1 MPSSR
6 IDTTGIS
13 GSGTVSSTAHARS
26 SVASA
31 VGMAVEVVILKFR
44 WVPVERSGACL
55 PGGAGMLP
63 REALHFG
70 QHEAHVLRV
79 LAMLAG
85 RDVLDRFGELER
97 GRVER
102 GRYVFEPCCLEVRR
116 QRPDAGGGDGFLHG
130 VRTKKLTRVRQQ
142 IVERSLR
149 AAMRLVRAVAETN
162 QPFARMVHVIAGF
175 LDRLRGDRCKLF

>member
-1 MPSSR
+1 MTTSSVPSAARRTSRRMPSSR

-31 VGMAVEVVILKFR
+31 VGMAVEVVIVKFR

-55 PGGAGMLP
+55 PGGAGVLA

-85 RDVLDRFGELER
+85 RDVLDRLGELER
-97 GRVER
+97 GLVER
-102 GRYVFEPCCLEVRR
+102 GLDVFEPCCLEVRR
-116 QRPDAGGGDGFLHG
+116 QRPDAGGGDGFLDG
-130 VRTKKLTRVRQQ
+130 VRTEKLARVRQQ
-142 IVERSLR
+142 IVECGFGAGIRVFR
-149 AAMRLVRAVAETN
+149 A
-162 QPFARMVHVIAGF
+162 G
-175 LDRLRGDRCKLF
+175 